1 MAATPALTGTYR
13 GKRVLVTGHTGF
25 KGSWLT
31 LWLHALGASVTG
43 YSLAAD
49 ECSLF
54 RQADVAS
61 RCEHIEADVRDVS
74 KLIDVVERTVPDFVF
89 HLAAQ
94 SLVRRSYREPLATF
108 ETNVQGTANVLGAVH
123 RLATPCAVV
132 IVTSDK
138 CYENDGRRLPYSED
152 DRLGGRD
159 PYSASKGAAEI
170 VTASYRA
177 SFFPDDHHIAVAT
190 ARSGNVIG
198 GGDWSED
205 RLVPDAIRALE
216 NDESIL
222 VRNRHSVRPW
232 QHVLDPLSGYLLL
245 GAKLANGEHV
255 REAWNFGPDAT
266 NTRSVSEVVEEIL
279 RNWGS
284 GTWTDASDSNAPHEA
299 AHLSLS
305 IEKAR
310 TRLDW
315 IPRWAFD
322 EAIRR
327 TVGWYRCATA
337 GASSSEL
344 AELCHRQIVEHSS

>member
-1 MAATPALTGTYR
+1 MAATGAIADAYR

-31 LWLHALGASVTG
+31 LWLHALGAHVTG
-43 YSLAAD
+43 YSLVAD
-49 ECSLF
+49 ERSLF

-61 RCEHIEADVRDVS
+61 RCEHIEADVRDTAR
-74 KLIDVVERTVPDFVF
+74 LFDVIERVVPDFVF

-108 ETNVQGTANVLGAVH
+108 ETNVQGTANVLGAGH
-123 RLATPCAVV
+123 RLASPCAVV

-138 CYENDGRRLPYSED
+138 CYENDGRRAPYSED

-222 VRNRHSVRPW
+222 VRNRYSVRPW

-245 GAKLANGEHV
+245 GAKLATREHV

-266 NTRSVSEVVEEIL
+266 NTRSVSDVVEQIL

-284 GTWTDASDSNAPHEA
+284 GTWTDASDPNAPHEA

-315 IPRWAFD
+315 NPRWAFD

-327 TVGWYRCATA
+327 TVDWYRCATD
-337 GASSSEL
+337 GASSDEL

>member
-1 MAATPALTGTYR
+1 
-13 GKRVLVTGHTGF
+13 
-25 KGSWLT
+25 
-31 LWLHALGASVTG
+31 
-43 YSLAAD
+43 
-49 ECSLF
+49 
-54 RQADVAS
+54 
-61 RCEHIEADVRDVS
+61 
-74 KLIDVVERTVPDFVF
+74 LIDVIERVVPDFVF

-108 ETNVQGTANVLGAVH
+108 ETNIQGTANLLASVH
-123 RLATPCAVV
+123 RLASPCAVV
-132 IVTSDK
+132 VITSDK
-138 CYENDGRRLPYSED
+138 CYENDGRRAPYAED

-216 NDESIL
+216 QNESIF
-222 VRNRHSVRPW
+222 VRNRYSVRPW
-232 QHVLDPLSGYLLL
+232 QHVLDPLSGYLLV
-245 GAKLANGEHV
+245 GAKLANREPV
-255 REAWNFGPDAT
+255 REAWNFGPDAA
-266 NTRSVSEVVEEIL
+266 NTRSVSDVVEEIL

-284 GTWTDASDSNAPHEA
+284 GTWTDASDPNAPHEA

-310 TRLDW
+310 TRLGW
-315 IPRWAFD
+315 NPRWHFED
-322 EAIRR
+322 AIRR
-327 TVGWYRCATA
+327 TVDWYRCAA
-337 GASSSEL
+337 GSASSSEL
-344 AELCHRQIVEHSS
+344 AGLCRRQIVEHSS

>member
-31 LWLHALGASVTG
+31 HWLHALGAHVTG
-43 YSLAAD
+43 YSLPAD
-49 ECSLF
+49 ERSLF

-61 RCEHIEADVRDVS
+61 RCEHIEGDVRDTA
-74 KLIDVVERTVPDFVF
+74 KLFAVVERVVPEFVF

-94 SLVRRSYREPLATF
+94 SLVRRGYREPLATF

-123 RLATPCAVV
+123 RLASPCAVV
-132 IVTSDK
+132 VVTSDK
-138 CYENDGRRLPYSED
+138 CYENDGRRAPYSED

-177 SFFPDDHHIAVAT
+177 SFFPADHHIAVAT

-216 NDESIL
+216 NDGSIL
-222 VRNRHSVRPW
+222 VRNRYSVRPW

-245 GAKLANGEHV
+245 GARLSNGEPV
-255 REAWNFGPDAT
+255 REAWNFGPDAA
-266 NTRSVSEVVEEIL
+266 NTRSVSDVVEEIL
-279 RNWGS
+279 RHWGS
-284 GTWTDASDSNAPHEA
+284 GTWTDASEANAPHEA

-310 TRLDW
+310 ARLDW
-315 IPRWAFD
+315 HPRWAFS

-327 TVGWYRCATA
+327 TVDWYRCATA
-337 GASSSEL
+337 GASSAEL